1 MRLGEGIHAVEYNDG
16 ALEVPNPSWK
26 GYESIRRERKSPE
39 SIVSIGSGIS
49 LSQMRRSRATYY
61 LGVLN
66 IKRDQIVRFSDSIEF
81 DVLQNAAALGAIKYY
96 IRLNVQEGLS
106 NILLDEWKGKK
117 GRDTLKIIRE
127 KTENYLCSS
136 EVKDQLV
143 ATARVLVNSRRE
155 RASTGHWER
164 FCHGT
169 EYVCTVINC
178 NDSRSIHKER
188 QDLRHHLEVVHHID
202 SSSIETLLDQGR
214 RLPLYAAKN
223 RDNRQGSRTI

>member
-1 MRLGEGIHAVEYNDG
+1 MLREGTHAEEYNDG
-16 ALEVPNPSWK
+16 ALAVPNPSWK
-26 GYESIRRERKSPE
+26 GYESIRLEKVFPG

-49 LSQMRRSRATYY
+49 LSIIRSLRSLRTTTYSGG
-61 LGVLN
+61 LDIG
-66 IKRDQIVRFSDSIEF
+66 RDQRVQFLNKRESEI
-81 DVLQNAAALGAIKYY
+81 LTGAAARRDNSYY
-96 IRLNVQEGLS
+96 TRLNVTEGLS
-106 NILLDEWKGKK
+106 DILLDEWKGEK
-117 GRDTLKIIRE
+117 GKDTLKIIRE
-127 KTENYLCSS
+127 KTENYLRSVDVR
-136 EVKDQLV
+136 EEL
-143 ATARVLVNSRRE
+143 AEAARVLVNHRRE
-155 RASTGHWER
+155 RASTDHWER

-223 RDNRQGSRTI
+223 RDE